1 MVDVAVEV
9 FGDVEI
15 IVGIDGVVVED
26 DLEVV
31 DIWVDD
37 IELVEGISFE
47 VSYVVDVRVAD
58 KNGVDVVGVGEVVVE
73 YGVENFG
80 VWVVGEELIDV
91 DVVVACEVVVEA
103 NTVVVEDF
111 VEVFDL

>member
-58 KNGVDVVGVGEVVVE
+58 KNGVDVVGLVK
-73 YGVENFG
+73 
-80 VWVVGEELIDV
+80 L
-91 DVVVACEVVVEA
+91 
-103 NTVVVEDF
+103 
-111 VEVFDL
+111 L

>member
-15 IVGIDGVVVED
+15 IVGIDGVVLED

-47 VSYVVDVRVAD
+47 VSYVVDVRVTD
-58 KNGVDVVGVGEVVVE
+58 KNGVDVIGLVK
-73 YGVENFG
+73 
-80 VWVVGEELIDV
+80 L
-91 DVVVACEVVVEA
+91 
-103 NTVVVEDF
+103 
-111 VEVFDL
+111 L